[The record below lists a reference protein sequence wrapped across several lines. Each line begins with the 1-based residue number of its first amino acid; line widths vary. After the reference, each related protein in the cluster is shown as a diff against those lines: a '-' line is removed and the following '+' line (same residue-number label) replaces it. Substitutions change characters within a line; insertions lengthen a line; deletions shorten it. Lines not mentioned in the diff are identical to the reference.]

1 MILVHKSFAWGEGG
15 IYAQN
20 QRKNLPK
27 SQADFNKKKR
37 TKSVFGFF
45 KIVKITFAKKMNNKL
60 NNCSRIEF
68 NLCANE

>member
-27 SQADFNKKKR
+27 SQADFNKKR
-37 TKSVFGFF
+37 REQNLFLVFL
-45 KIVKITFAKKMNNKL
+45 K
-60 NNCSRIEF
+60 
-68 NLCANE
+68 